1 MMRKLLLVLCLLSMS
16 LSAFAAAPGVLRI
29 DAKAPLA
36 KTYPAVYAALEEARF
51 WVVFE
56 ADVGGGMAGLAERW
70 GDDYNRNALDSIKSI
85 VVCNVWYA
93 NQVSN
98 ADPDLLALCPL
109 RVNLVEKDGITR
121 VLFARPTLVAEGSP
135 AIGIVTE
142 IEEVITKALQ
152 TAVSNA
158 EKE

>member
-1 MMRKLLLVLCLLSMS
+1 MRKLLPALCLLMVS
-16 LSAFAAAPGVLRI
+16 LGVHAAAPGVMRF
-29 DAKAPLA
+29 DAKAPLS

-70 GDDYNRNALDSIKSI
+70 GDDYNRNALDAIKSI
-85 VVCNVWYA
+85 VVCNAWYA

-98 ADPDLLALCPL
+98 ADPDLLALCPI
-109 RVNLVEKDGITR
+109 RVSLVEKDGITR

-135 AIGIVTE
+135 AIGIVKE
-142 IEEVITKALQ
+142 IEDVIAKALQ
-152 TAVSNA
+152 SAVSKA
-158 EKE
+158 EKD